1 MAIIINWT
9 GYRGHRAPSRPH
21 AVTEPLEVQPFY
33 LALWSPPPNLIK
45 AVIYFDPVISM

>member
-9 GYRGHRAPSRPH
+9 GHRAPSRPH
-21 AVTEPLEVQPFY
+21 PVTGPLEVQPFC
-33 LALWSPPPNLIK
+33 LALWSLPPSLIK